1 MRYFTMTG
9 QLNDDTL
16 QRFVAFFN
24 EHHSDPCTLIINSRG
39 GFTSVAET
47 IKTMIDQMAD
57 CTLMI
62 HGIYS
67 AAFELCYNAKCKK
80 ILSKYATGMWHL
92 GRLEG
97 TIGIDSKFYY
107 DEELNNEKSFPLE
120 KRLGEKMAKA
130 VMTAAEFKKYKK
142 REEVWFDTKRMRQIF
157 PDAKV
162 LK

>member
-1 MRYFTMTG
+1 MKYFTMTG
-9 QLNDDTL
+9 SLNDEML
-16 QRFVAFFN
+16 HKFVAFFN
-24 EHHSDPCTLIINSRG
+24 EHRDEPCTIIFNSRG

-47 IKTMIDQMAD
+47 MG
-57 CTLMI
+57 LMI
-62 HGIYS
+62 GQMTDVTLLIHGVYS
-67 AAFELCYNAKCKK
+67 AAFELCYKVKCKK

-107 DEELNNEKSFPLE
+107 DEELNNERNFPLE
-120 KRLGEKMAKA
+120 KRLGEKMAKT
-130 VMTAAEFKKYKK
+130 VMTPVEFKKYKK
-142 REEVWFDTKRMRQIF
+142 REEVWFDAKRMRDIF